1 MKKFKK
7 YLSVV
12 LACTI
17 AVSAAVVS
25 SSAVDNDDID
35 TYGSGLEKTSDATNN
50 LQNGSFEKPS
60 IGTKKYDSVDHDN
73 VPNWSTSATDG
84 RIELLRENNMYLT
97 SLVENIDL

>member
-60 IGTKKYDSVDHDN
+60 IGEKKYDSVDHDN

-84 RIELLRENNMYLT
+84 RIELLRENY
-97 SLVENIDL
+97 VE

>member
-50 LQNGSFEKPS
+50 LQNGSFEEPL
-60 IGTKKYDSVDHDN
+60 IGEKIMLKWIMTMFQTGVHLQLMK
-73 VPNWSTSATDG
+73 G
-84 RIELLRENNMYLT
+84 
-97 SLVENIDL
+97 

>member
-35 TYGSGLEKTSDATNN
+35 TYGSGLEKKVTQRTIFRTAVLKN
-50 LQNGSFEKPS
+50 L
-60 IGTKKYDSVDHDN
+60 
-73 VPNWSTSATDG
+73 
-84 RIELLRENNMYLT
+84 R
-97 SLVENIDL
+97 